1 VACGCW
7 TSRTG
12 IGLGCPC
19 FFRALYDYFCPFVLL
34 ELYILHLCCSVLMVP
49 VQDQLFS
56 FQDNFLATRSTSTI
70 SCMLFRQFVYLYFIG
85 IDSHF
90 KILDLCTFDSMLK
103 TMGKSCTSSATSASP
118 FLPGRYFFTWNARGN
133 YSLSL
138 EGIFSPLSNSTL
150 QSETSGHEPCRAS
163 ILLSYLHLLCFFG
176 GLGSTLPYST
186 VSRV

>member
-1 VACGCW
+1 MFLQGSV
-7 TSRTG
+7 R
-12 IGLGCPC
+12 LLLLLC
-19 FFRALYDYFCPFVLL
+19 FAGTIHSSSLL
-34 ELYILHLCCSVLMVP
+34 LCTDGASAGST
-49 VQDQLFS
+49 FS